1 MKFTRAILTA
11 ALSAAVLAPMPA
23 MAIPAAQ
30 GAKLPS
36 PTQNVEQVRYGYGN
50 RHGGYGYGGGYG
62 RGYGRHRGIGGGA
75 IIGGIVAGALIAG
88 AIRESRASGGDI
100 ERCEQTYRSFDA
112 SSGTYTGYDGERHIC
127 PYLN

>member
-1 MKFTRAILTA
+1 MKFTRGILAAAVSA
-11 ALSAAVLAPMPA
+11 ALIAPMPA
-23 MAIPAAQ
+23 MALPAVQ
-30 GAKLPS
+30 GAKLSS
-36 PTQNVEQVRYGYGN
+36 PVQHVEQVRYGYGN
-50 RHGGYGYGGGYG
+50 HHVGYGYGGG

-100 ERCEQTYRSFDA
+100 ERCESNYRSFDA
-112 SSGTYTGYDGERHIC
+112 SSGTYVGYDGERHVC